1 MLPFYY
7 GLAAFVAAIASLV
20 YFAVA
25 WYWYVAVILVF
36 IGTAFYIVYLGLE
49 KVRAKLIDGIPG
61 PPMTHPV
68 FGHVDYVV
76 LTHQ

>member
-1 MLPFYY
+1 MKPFYY

-25 WYWYVAVILVF
+25 WYWYVAVVLAF
-36 IGTAFYIVYLGLE
+36 IGAALFITYRGFE
-49 KVRAKLIDGIPG
+49 KVRAKPYAGIPG

-68 FGHVDYVV
+68 LGHVEYLVF
-76 LTHQ
+76 TYK